1 MVAGPGCVLPCVRGS
16 VSPSPGGIHVTLDV
30 NTLDLHHGIDRA
42 SIRPDASRPERPRL
56 RETEGDIGAADSIAK
71 DLGGEV
77 AIARRDTVTVYRTR
91 VDTVVSYRADT
102 VRMRGRVDTLWS
114 TVTRY
119 DTVTVAAIATPSVQR
134 VLSGLYFGLGAGTT
148 SPTGSLFQANNAG
161 IGAQGQLGWNAA
173 EFPLGLRAD
182 VNYARFGQDAA
193 YAQTHVNGRLV
204 TGNADLRLGLP
215 VLTHLLGLSPRFGL
229 YGIGGL
235 TYASYQ
241 NLQMDM
247 DVCCGT
253 GPTNTSSP
261 SSGNKLGWNAG
272 GGATLR
278 GAQRAL
284 RRIAPHQLQVP
295 ERARGACGAN
305 PPRNELVL
313 TRSAVENAT
322 RGWVTTLVTHPRRA
336 SRS

>member
-1 MVAGPGCVLPCVRGS
+1 MLFAQGAPDSTKLKATSAQRIRVAK
-16 VSPSPGGIHVTLDV
+16 
-30 NTLDLHHGIDRA
+30 
-42 SIRPDASRPERPRL
+42 
-56 RETEGDIGAADSIAK
+56 EGV
-71 DLGGEV
+71 GGEV

-119 DTVTVAAIATPSVQR
+119 DTVAVAAIAAPSVQR
-134 VLSGLYFGLGAGTT
+134 VLTGLYFGLGAGTT

-173 EFPLGLRAD
+173 SIPLGVRAD
-182 VNYARFGQDAA
+182 VNYARLGQDAA

-247 DVCCGT
+247 EANVCCGT
-253 GPTNTSSP
+253 GPTNTSAP

-272 GGATLR
+272 GGATLTWGHKELFVESR
-278 GAQRAL
+278 LITFKTPNALSARA
-284 RRIAPHQLQVP
+284 VP
-295 ERARGACGAN
+295 ILLGMN
-305 PPRNELVL
+305 
-313 TRSAVENAT
+313 
-322 RGWVTTLVTHPRRA
+322 WY
-336 SRS
+336 

>member
-1 MVAGPGCVLPCVRGS
+1 MSQLTSARWIFITALT
-16 VSPSPGGIHVTLDV
+16 VSLSAPMLLAQS
-30 NTLDLHHGIDRA
+30 A
-42 SIRPDASRPERPRL
+42 PDSTKLKATSAQR
-56 RETEGDIGAADSIAK
+56 ISIAK

-77 AIARRDTVTVYRTR
+77 AITRRDTVTVYRTR

-119 DTVTVAAIATPSVQR
+119 DTVTVAAAIAAPSVQR

-173 EFPLGLRAD
+173 DIPLGVRAD

-193 YAQTHVNGRLV
+193 YAQTQVNGRLV

-241 NLQMDM
+241 NLQMDLEAT
-247 DVCCGT
+247 VCCGT
-253 GPTNTSSP
+253 GPTNTSAP
-261 SSGNKLGWNAG
+261 SSGSKLGWNAG
-272 GGATLR
+272 GGAALTWGHKELFVESR
-278 GAQRAL
+278 LINFKSSNALSARA
-284 RRIAPHQLQVP
+284 VP
-295 ERARGACGAN
+295 ILLGMN
-305 PPRNELVL
+305 
-313 TRSAVENAT
+313 
-322 RGWVTTLVTHPRRA
+322 WY
-336 SRS
+336 